1 MNSSNSS
8 TFSCRF
14 CQHYEV
20 EGRRGGNCQMMNVP
34 VQGNWKACSFAIRY
48 FAKEKLTLKEMN
60 DSSNVSVSSEN
71 IWLLKKYK
79 LAKNSAITKVS

>member
-1 MNSSNSS
+1 MNSSNSY

-20 EGRRGGNCQMMNVP
+20 EGRRGGTCQMMNVP

-48 FAKEKLTLKEMN
+48 FAKEKLTVKEIN
-60 DSSNVSVSSEN
+60 DSYNVSVSCDKN
-71 IWLLKKYK
+71 WLIKNNK
-79 LAKNSAITKVS
+79 LAVNTAR